1 MLSQPVITCSKLTI
15 ETLEQRCEICSKL
28 TVKTP
33 KRLNILVFSLLNILV
48 FALFHFSEKIICN
61 ALRDL
66 VPLVQYKKREKYP
79 WRSVTFSKVY

>member
-15 ETLEQRCEICSKL
+15 ETLEQRCEIYSKL
-28 TVKTP
+28 TIKTP

-48 FALFHFSEKIICN
+48 LTLFHFSEKIICN

-66 VPLVQYKKREKYP
+66 VPFVQYKKREKHP
-79 WRSVTFSKVY
+79 RKSVTFNKLY

>member
-48 FALFHFSEKIICN
+48 FTLFHFSEKIMCN

-66 VPLVQYKKREKYP
+66 VPFVQYKKREKHP
-79 WRSVTFSKVY
+79 WRSVTFSKV